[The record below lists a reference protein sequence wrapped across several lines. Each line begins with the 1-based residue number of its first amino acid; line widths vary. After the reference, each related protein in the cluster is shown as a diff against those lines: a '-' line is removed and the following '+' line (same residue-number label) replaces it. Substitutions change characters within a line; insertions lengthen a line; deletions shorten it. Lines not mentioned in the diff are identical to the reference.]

1 MATAGKDVARW
12 VEEFRNASERD
23 ETIGA
28 MAKYYTCS
36 FLLDMEDKKVLVR
49 MHDGKVDEIIVDP
62 GMLEAYD
69 FAIRASANTWR
80 KFAEKTPEPMFHGI
94 WAASFREDMKLEGNL
109 TVMMQNLRNL
119 TAQLELLRRTGV
131 PV

>member
-1 MATAGKDVARW
+1 MALDAQRW
-12 VEEFRNASERD
+12 AEQFREATEAD
-23 ETIGA
+23 DTIRA

-36 FLLDMEDKKVLVR
+36 FLLDMEDTKVLVR
-49 MHDGKVDEIIVDP
+49 MHDGKVDELTVDP
-62 GMLEAYD
+62 PPLDPYD
-69 FAIRASANTWR
+69 FAIRASAETWR
-80 KFAEKTPEPMFHGI
+80 KFGSPVPPPMCHGI

-119 TAQLELLRRTGV
+119 TVQLELLRRTGV